1 MNNYTIFDSNKLTSY
16 VAERS
21 LATPCYIYDKNI
33 LDATFSKAS
42 TALNK
47 HFKNAFIHYA
57 IKANHNA
64 EIIKYAKKYNMGID
78 CVSGGEVQ
86 RALDEGVEPSHIVFA
101 GVGKADWEI
110 ELALRADIFAFN
122 SESAQEIEV
131 INEFAKKQNKIAKI
145 CLRINPNIDA
155 QTHHYISTGQF
166 DDKFGIGF
174 VETLEWLQSTAAS
187 LANIQIIGLH
197 YHVGSQILKNSV
209 FKELATTA
217 NEHITKLKNLN
228 IKIEHINFGGGLG
241 IDYDTPKD
249 NPIADFDSYFA
260 TVADNFAF
268 KDELTVHFELGR
280 SLVAR
285 SGVLLSK
292 VLFTKTTGNTDF
304 AIIDAGMTELI
315 RPALYQ
321 AKHKIV
327 ALAKDDNHLQPY
339 HVVGPICESSDVF
352 AKSLMLP
359 NLVRGDLVAI
369 YSAGAYGKVLASEY
383 NLRPTVKE
391 YFV

>member
-1 MNNYTIFDSNKLTSY
+1 MNNYTIFNDAKLAQYTLVNNIS
-16 VAERS
+16 
-21 LATPCYIYDKNI
+21 TPCYIYDKNL
-33 LDATFSKAS
+33 LDDTFSKAS
-42 TALNK
+42 SALNK

-57 IKANHNA
+57 IKANHNP
-64 EIIKYAKKYNMGID
+64 EIITYAKKYNMGID
-78 CVSGGEVQ
+78 CVSGGEVK
-86 RALDEGVEPSHIVFA
+86 RALDEGMKPSHVVFA

-110 ELALRADIFAFN
+110 ELALQADIFAFN
-122 SESAQEIEV
+122 SESIQEIEV
-131 INEFAKKQNKIAKI
+131 INELAKKQNKIAKI

-174 VETLEWLQSTAAS
+174 VETLAWLQSSAS
-187 LANIQIIGLH
+187 GLANIQVIGLH

-217 NEHITKLKNLN
+217 NEHVAKLKDLN
-228 IKIEHINFGGGLG
+228 INIKHINFGGGLG
-241 IDYDTPKD
+241 IDYLNPQE
-249 NPIADFDSYFA
+249 NPIVNFDSYFA
-260 TVADNFAF
+260 EIATNFGF

-280 SLVAR
+280 SLVAQA
-285 SGVLLSK
+285 GVLLSK
-292 VLFTKTTGNTDF
+292 VLFTKTTGNTNF
-304 AIIDAGMTELI
+304 VIIDAGMTELI

-327 ALAKDDNHLQPY
+327 ALAKDHSNLQPY

-352 AKSLMLP
+352 AKALMLP
-359 NLVRGDLVAI
+359 NLKRGDLVAI

-383 NLRPTVKE
+383 NLRPTVQE
-391 YFV
+391 YFI

>member
-1 MNNYTIFDSNKLTSY
+1 MVFDDASLTSY
-16 VAERS
+16 VIDNS
-21 LATPCYIYDKNI
+21 LITPCYIYDRKL
-33 LDATFSKAS
+33 LDETFAVATKSFQKY
-42 TALNK
+42 
-47 HFKNAFIHYA
+47 FKNGQIHYA
-57 IKANHNA
+57 IKANHNP
-64 EIIKYAKKYNMGID
+64 EIIKYAKKYSMGID

-86 RALDEGVEPSHIVFA
+86 RALDEGVDPSHIVFA

-131 INEFAKKQNKIAKI
+131 INEFAKKQDKIAKI

-174 VETLEWLQSTAAS
+174 VEALEWLQVSAS
-187 LANIQIIGLH
+187 NLTNIEIVGLH

-209 FKELATTA
+209 FKELANTA
-217 NEHITKLKNLN
+217 NEHIYSLKKLH

-241 IDYDTPKD
+241 IDYDTPEK
-249 NPIADFDSYFA
+249 NSIADFDSYFA
-260 TVADNFAF
+260 TIADSFYF

-280 SLVAR
+280 SLVAQA
-285 SGVLLSK
+285 GVLLSR

-304 AIIDAGMTELI
+304 AILDAGMTELI

-327 ALAKDDNHLQPY
+327 AIAKDDNHLQPY

-352 AKSLMLP
+352 AKNLMLP
-359 NLVRGDLVAI
+359 KLMRGDLVAI

-391 YFV
+391 YFI

>member
-1 MNNYTIFDSNKLTSY
+1 MNNYTVFKSNKLTDY
-16 VAERS
+16 IIKNS
-21 LATPCYIYDKNI
+21 LTTPCYVYDKDLLN
-33 LDATFSKAS
+33 ATFSKAS
-42 TALNK
+42 TTLNK
-47 HFKNAFIHYA
+47 YFKNAFIHYA

-78 CVSGGEVQ
+78 CVSGGEVK

-110 ELALRADIFAFN
+110 ELALQADIFAFN

-131 INEFAKKQNKIAKI
+131 INEFAKKQNKVAKI

-174 VETLEWLQSTAAS
+174 VETLEWLQSTASS
-187 LANIQIIGLH
+187 LDNIQIIGLH
-197 YHVGSQILKNSV
+197 YHVGSQILNNSV
-209 FKELATTA
+209 FKELTITV
-217 NEHITKLKNLN
+217 NEHIAKLKDLS

-241 IDYDTPKD
+241 IDYDAPKD
-249 NPIADFDSYFA
+249 NPIANFDSYFS
-260 TVADNFAF
+260 TFANDF
-268 KDELTVHFELGR
+268 KFKEELTVHFELGR
-280 SLVAR
+280 SLVAQA
-285 SGVLLSK
+285 GVLLSK

-304 AIIDAGMTELI
+304 AILDAGMTELI

-327 ALAKDDNHLQPY
+327 ALAKDDSHLQPY
-339 HVVGPICESSDVF
+339 HVVGPICESSDIF
-352 AKSLMLP
+352 AKGLMLP

-383 NLRPTVKE
+383 NLRPTVRE
-391 YFV
+391 YFI

>member
-1 MNNYTIFDSNKLTSY
+1 MSNYTIFNSNKLTDYIIKS
-16 VAERS
+16 S
-21 LATPCYIYDKNI
+21 LTTPCYMYDKDLLN
-33 LDATFSKAS
+33 ATFSKAT
-42 TALNK
+42 TALSK
-47 HFKNAFIHYA
+47 HFKNAVIHYA

-64 EIIKYAKKYNMGID
+64 EIIKYARKYNMGID

-86 RALDEGVEPSHIVFA
+86 RALDEGVESSHIVFA

-110 ELALRADIFAFN
+110 ELALGADIFAFN

-131 INEFAKKQNKIAKI
+131 INEFAKKQNKVAKI

-174 VETLEWLQSTAAS
+174 IETLEWLQSTASS
-187 LANIQIIGLH
+187 LDNIQIIGLH
-197 YHVGSQILKNSV
+197 YHVGSQILNNSV
-209 FKELATTA
+209 FKELTITV
-217 NEHITKLKNLN
+217 NEHIAKLKDLS

-241 IDYDTPKD
+241 INYDAPKD

-260 TVADNFAF
+260 TFADNFKF
-268 KDELTVHFELGR
+268 KEELTVHFELGR
-280 SLVAR
+280 SLVAQA
-285 SGVLLSK
+285 GALLSK

-304 AIIDAGMTELI
+304 AILDAGMTELI

-327 ALAKDDNHLQPY
+327 ALAKDDGHL
-339 HVVGPICESSDVF
+339 
-352 AKSLMLP
+352 
-359 NLVRGDLVAI
+359 
-369 YSAGAYGKVLASEY
+369 
-383 NLRPTVKE
+383 
-391 YFV
+391 

>member
-1 MNNYTIFDSNKLTSY
+1 MTNYTIFDDNTL
-16 VAERS
+16 AEYALVNNIS
-21 LATPCYIYDKNI
+21 TPCYLYDKNL
-33 LDATFSKAS
+33 LDDTFNKAS
-42 TALNK
+42 LALDK

-57 IKANHNA
+57 VKANHNQ
-64 EIIKYAKKYNMGID
+64 EIIEYAKKYNMGID
-78 CVSGGEVQ
+78 CVSGGEVK
-86 RALDEGVEPSHIVFA
+86 RALDEGVESSHIVFA

-110 ELALRADIFAFN
+110 ELALDADMFAFN
-122 SESAQEIEV
+122 SESVQEIEV
-131 INEFAKKQNKIAKI
+131 INELAKKQNKIAKI

-155 QTHHYISTGQF
+155 QTYHYISTGQF

-174 VETLEWLQSTAAS
+174 VETVEWLQSLAS
-187 LANIQIIGLH
+187 GLANIQIIGLH
-197 YHVGSQILKNSV
+197 YHVGSQILNNAV
-209 FKELATTA
+209 FKELVTTV
-217 NEHITKLKNLN
+217 NEHISILKDLS

-241 IDYDTPKD
+241 IDYDEPKD
-249 NPIADFDSYFA
+249 NPIADFDSYFENIA
-260 TVADNFAF
+260 TNFIF

-280 SLVAR
+280 SLVAQA
-285 SGVLLSK
+285 GVLLSK

-327 ALAKDDNHLQPY
+327 ALAKDDSHLQPY

-352 AKSLMLP
+352 AKALMLP
-359 NLVRGDLVAI
+359 SLKRGDFVVI

-383 NLRPTVKE
+383 NLRPTVQE
-391 YFV
+391 YFI